1 MSKLNLTNKIAL
13 LLSGLFLFVGIS
25 GYFVM
30 INSENTIIENQ
41 SMSVAEI
48 VARQASAAR
57 SVYSDTE
64 YVESREILHLL
75 DKMNIDYAQGYFI
88 QKPIKVDMDFKSA
101 A

>member
-1 MSKLNLTNKIAL
+1 LTYLKEFPVDYLKIDGSFIKDIVSDSVDRKLVDAINRMAH
-13 LLSGLFLFVGIS
+13 SMGLK
-25 GYFVM
+25 
-30 INSENTIIENQ
+30 T
-41 SMSVAEI
+41 VA
-48 VARQASAAR
+48 
-57 SVYSDTE
+57 E